1 MTAIDAGV
9 TARPLSDRQTDIL
22 VGAVVGL
29 ASFLTIVGPAVLD
42 VTNMLWL
49 TQDID
54 SFTHYIGWEFFRRSP
69 WTWPLGMSPDY
80 GLQFSSSIIFSDSIP
95 LLAIPLK
102 LLSPLLPKVFQYSGW
117 WVFSCFLLQAYFAAR
132 IAGLFTRDTIVKLAL
147 ATLVTFAPPF
157 LWRLSIHYSLVAHW
171 LILAGLYLYW
181 APNSPRRS
189 LSWIVLLTGS
199 VLIHTYFFGMLVPI
213 WLASLVRRQ
222 LLDRSSP
229 WLLEGGMVI
238 AAALAGLWTAG
249 FFPLRSSMLSV
260 GYGYFRLN
268 LVALINPQGSN
279 DMGGGWAWSAFL
291 PTMPRAF
298 GDYEGFAYAGLGG
311 LGAAALALPLVLT
324 ERRSYRGKGLW
335 PLVVVAILLTLFA
348 ISPNVAITDRG
359 APIPV
364 PQIVFDVASLMRAS
378 GRFFWPVYYMIP
390 LGAAWLLLRTMGLK
404 YGRPLLVLLAMLQVY
419 DISPGWMALRSQL
432 ALAGPRFETSIDDPR
447 LAEVAKHYKAV
458 RALPPATMMR
468 TWEQIAYFA
477 LRVRLPT
484 DAAYLARTDDAALK
498 AFADAANTDIA
509 EHRLDP
515 DALYFLSP
523 DFATKVATA
532 MTPADAM
539 FHIGDFYVYAPG
551 WHAAKL
557 STTLAESRPQGSPAT
572 N

>member
-1 MTAIDAGV
+1 MTAIDAGAV
-9 TARPLSDRQTDIL
+9 ARPISDRQADIL
-22 VGAVVGL
+22 VGVIVGV
-29 ASFLTIVGPAVLD
+29 ASFLAIVGPAVLD

-69 WTWPLGMSPDY
+69 WTWPLGVSPDY
-80 GLQFSSSIIFSDSIP
+80 GLQFSSSIVFSDSIP
-95 LLAIPLK
+95 LLAMPLK

-117 WVFSCFLLQAYFAAR
+117 WVLTCFLLLAYFTAK
-132 IAGLFTRDTIVKLAL
+132 IVGLFTRDIVIKLAL
-147 ATLVTFAPPF
+147 ATLLTFAPPF
-157 LWRLSIHYSLVAHW
+157 LWRLSIHYSLVAQW
-171 LILAGLYLYW
+171 LILCGLYLYW

-199 VLIHTYFFGMLVPI
+199 VMIHTYFFGMLVPI
-213 WLASLVRRQ
+213 WLASLVRRH

-229 WLLEGGMVI
+229 WLFEGSVVL
-238 AAALAGLWTAG
+238 AAALAALWTAG
-249 FFPLRSSMLSV
+249 FFPLRPSMLSV

-279 DMGGGWAWSAFL
+279 DMGGGWAWSALL

-311 LGAAALALPLVLT
+311 LAVAVLALPLMIT
-324 ERRSYRGKGLW
+324 ERRSYSGKGLW
-335 PLVVVAILLTLFA
+335 PLVIVAVLLTLFA

-359 APIPV
+359 AQIPV
-364 PQIVFDVASLMRAS
+364 PQFVFDLASSMRAS

-390 LGAAWLLLRTMGLK
+390 LGAAWLLLHTLGQK
-404 YGRPLLVLLAMLQVY
+404 YARPLLLLAAVLQVY
-419 DISPGWMALRSQL
+419 DTSPGWMALRSQL

-447 LAEVAKHYKAV
+447 LAEVARHYKAV
-458 RALPPATMMR
+458 RALPPGTMMH

-477 LRVRLPT
+477 LQVQLPT
-484 DAAYLARTDDAALK
+484 DAAYLARTDDGALK
-498 AFADAANTDIA
+498 AFAAAAETAIA

-515 DALYFLSP
+515 TALYFLSP
-523 DFATKVATA
+523 EFAEKAAAA

-539 FHIGDFYVYAPG
+539 FHVGDFYIYAPG
-551 WHAAKL
+551 WHAANM
-557 STTLAESRPQGSPAT
+557 STTLIEDRPQGST
-572 N
+572 LGL